1 MTPARRVVGWFS
13 PAIAL
18 ARIAWLRTIL
28 YLFVILDM
36 HAFVRDTRLK
46 GESPGLYQPLFL
58 ARLFDL
64 PTPSVANTTTLY
76 FVLIVACLVAST
88 NRLPRLAGWIVAP
101 AFTWW
106 VLIGM
111 SDGKVDH
118 DHLALVVALWVLP
131 TVAPNKSRK
140 GSPYNDQ
147 TKSEA
152 AGWAIRCVQI
162 SVIATY
168 FLSAIA
174 KLRSAGWALS
184 WPGSAILTWAIV
196 RRPHPVGEWLLQYPW
211 MLHVMQWVGIIGEFL
226 SPVVLWLKGRWQL
239 LGALFFIGFHLANTA
254 ILLIHFLPTVVCW
267 LAFAPLE
274 RIVPW
279 FQARRTRTPA
289 SAGDA
294 DQAESAGGAERPK
307 SAGDAGEAEDES
319 EDGRQAKEQ
328 AGA

>member
-1 MTPARRVVGWFS
+1 MSTPEFTPALTAAGRVADWFT
-13 PAIAL
+13 PKIAL
-18 ARIAWLRTIL
+18 ARIAWLRTVF

-36 HAFVRDTRLK
+36 HAFVRDTRDK
-46 GESPGLYQPLFL
+46 GEHPGLYEPLLL
-58 ARLFDL
+58 ARILDL
-64 PTPSVANTTTLY
+64 PKPSVANTTALY
-76 FVLIVACLVAST
+76 VVLIVFCLIGAS
-88 NRLPRLAGWIVAP
+88 NRLPRLAGWVVAP

-131 TVAPNKSRK
+131 TVQAGSR
-140 GSPYNDQ
+140 GVASYGDQ
-147 TKSEA
+147 TRSEA
-152 AGWAIRCVQI
+152 AGWAIRCIQI

-174 KLRSAGWALS
+174 KLRGAGWTLA
-184 WPGSAILTWAIV
+184 WPNSAILTWAIV
-196 RRPHPVGEWLLQYPW
+196 RRPHPVGEWLLHHPW
-211 MLHVMQWVGIIGEFL
+211 MLHVMQWVGIIGEFC
-226 SPVVLWLKGRWQL
+226 SPLILWLKGRWQL
-239 LGALFFIGFHLANTA
+239 FGALFFIGFHVANTA

-279 FQARRTRTPA
+279 FQARRSNSSDR
-289 SAGDA
+289 DA
-294 DQAESAGGAERPK
+294 REAEDQAEY
-307 SAGDAGEAEDES
+307 
-319 EDGRQAKEQ
+319 GRQAEQQ

>member
-1 MTPARRVVGWFS
+1 V
-13 PAIAL
+13 
-18 ARIAWLRTIL
+18 
-28 YLFVILDM
+28 
-36 HAFVRDTRLK
+36 
-46 GESPGLYQPLFL
+46 
-58 ARLFDL
+58 
-64 PTPSVANTTTLY
+64 
-76 FVLIVACLVAST
+76 
-88 NRLPRLAGWIVAP
+88 VAP

-131 TVAPNKSRK
+131 TVAPNKNRQ
-140 GSPYNDQ
+140 GSVYADQ
-147 TKSEA
+147 TTSEA

-168 FLSAIA
+168 FLSAVA
-174 KLRSAGWALS
+174 KLRSAGWALT

-196 RRPHPVGEWLLQYPW
+196 RRPHPVGEWLLHHPW
-211 MLHVMQWVGIIGEFL
+211 MLHVMQWVGFIGELL

-239 LGALFFIGFHLANTA
+239 LGALFFIGFHVANTA

-279 FQARRTRTPA
+279 FRSRRGTR
-289 SAGDA
+289 S
-294 DQAESAGGAERPK
+294 
-307 SAGDAGEAEDES
+307 SAGDAGQTEDETES
-319 EDGRQAKEQ
+319 RRQTQ
-328 AGA
+328 QQPGA

>member
-1 MTPARRVVGWFS
+1 MIRAQGLAVRAAGWFT
-13 PAIAL
+13 PTIAL

-46 GESPGLYQPLFL
+46 GEHPGLYQPLYL

-64 PTPSVANTTTLY
+64 PRPSVANTTTLY
-76 FVLIVACLVAST
+76 FVLIVACLIGAS
-88 NRLPRLAGWIVAP
+88 NRLPRIAGWVVAP

-131 TVAPNKSRK
+131 TVAPNKARV
-140 GSPYNDQ
+140 GSPYGDQ

-152 AGWAIRCVQI
+152 AGWAIRCIQLAVV
-162 SVIATY
+162 STY

-174 KLRSAGWALS
+174 KLRSAGWALT

-196 RRPHPVGEWLLQYPW
+196 RRPHPVGEWLLQHPW

-239 LGALFFIGFHLANTA
+239 LGALFFLGFHVANTA

-267 LAFAPLE
+267 LAFAPME

-279 FQARRTRTPA
+279 FQRRA
-289 SAGDA
+289 SARDA
-294 DQAESAGGAERPK
+294 GQAE
-307 SAGDAGEAEDES
+307 DEAEDR
-319 EDGRQAKEQ
+319 GQAKEQ

>member
-1 MTPARRVVGWFS
+1 MASKVANWFTPR
-13 PAIAL
+13 IAL
-18 ARIAWLRTIL
+18 ARVAWLRTIL

-46 GESPGLYQPLFL
+46 GEHPGLYQPLFL

-64 PTPSVANTTTLY
+64 PKPSIANTTTLY
-76 FVLIVACLVAST
+76 VVLIVFCLIGAS
-88 NRLPRLAGWIVAP
+88 NRLPRLAGWVVAP

-118 DHLALVVALWVLP
+118 DHLALVIALWVLP
-131 TVAPNKSRK
+131 TVAPNKRRT
-140 GSPYNDQ
+140 GSVYADQ
-147 TKSEA
+147 TTSEA

-168 FLSAIA
+168 FLSAVA
-174 KLRSAGWALS
+174 KLRSAGWALT

-196 RRPHPVGEWLLQYPW
+196 RRPHPVGEWLLHHPW

-226 SPVVLWLKGRWQL
+226 SPLVLWLKGRWQL
-239 LGALFFIGFHLANTA
+239 LGALFFIGFHVANTA

-279 FQARRTRTPA
+279 FRKRRG
-289 SAGDA
+289 SG
-294 DQAESAGGAERPK
+294 
-307 SAGDAGEAEDES
+307 GDAGEPEDQAEDS
-319 EDGRQAKEQ
+319 RQAQ
-328 AGA
+328 QQPGA

>member
-1 MTPARRVVGWFS
+1 MRAANWFT

-18 ARIAWLRTIL
+18 ARIAWLRTVF

-64 PTPSVANTTTLY
+64 PRPSVANTTALY
-76 FVLIVACLVAST
+76 VVLIVACLIGAT
-88 NRLPRLAGWIVAP
+88 NRLPRLAGWVVAP

-131 TVAPNKSRK
+131 TVAPATTNWSWRREQ
-140 GSPYNDQ
+140 SPYGDQ
-147 TKSEA
+147 ARSEA
-152 AGWAIRCVQI
+152 AGWAIRCIQI
-162 SVIATY
+162 AVIATY

-174 KLRSAGWALS
+174 KLRGAS
-184 WPGSAILTWAIV
+184 WTLAWPDSAILTWAIV
-196 RRPHPVGEWLLQYPW
+196 RRPNPVGEWLLPHPW
-211 MLHVMQWVGIIGEFL
+211 LLHVMQWVGIIGEFL
-226 SPVVLWLKGRWQL
+226 SPMVLWLRGRRQL
-239 LGALFFIGFHLANTA
+239 GGALFFLGFHLANTV
-254 ILLIHFLPTVVCW
+254 ILGIHFLPTVVCW

-274 RIVPW
+274 RITAGLLPRWRTGRSQTAAVP
-279 FQARRTRTPA
+279 QP
-289 SAGDA
+289 
-294 DQAESAGGAERPK
+294 QVGA
-307 SAGDAGEAEDES
+307 
-319 EDGRQAKEQ
+319 
-328 AGA
+328 

>member
-1 MTPARRVVGWFS
+1 MTRVANWFT

-18 ARIAWLRTIL
+18 GRIAWLRTIL

-36 HAFVRDTRLK
+36 HAFVRDTRDK
-46 GESPGLYQPLFL
+46 GEHPGLYQPLLL
-58 ARLFDL
+58 ARLLDL
-64 PTPSVANTTTLY
+64 PKPSVANTTALY
-76 FVLIVACLVAST
+76 IVLIVACLIGAT
-88 NRLPRLAGWIVAP
+88 NYFPRIAGWIVAP

-131 TVAPNKSRK
+131 TVGRARY
-140 GSPYNDQ
+140 GDQ
-147 TKSEA
+147 TRSEA
-152 AGWAIRCVQI
+152 AGWAIRCIQI

-174 KLRSAGWALS
+174 KLRSAGWALT

-196 RRPHPVGEWLLQYPW
+196 RRPHPVGEWLLNHPW
-211 MLHVMQWVGIIGEFL
+211 VLHVMQWVGIVAEFL
-226 SPVVLWLKGRWQL
+226 SPVILWLRGRWQL
-239 LGALFFIGFHLANTA
+239 FGALFFIGFHAANTA

-274 RIVPW
+274 RVVPW
-279 FQARRTRTPA
+279 FRAWRTA
-289 SAGDA
+289 
-294 DQAESAGGAERPK
+294 SAGGATSDR
-307 SAGDAGEAEDES
+307 DAGQAEDQAEQ
-319 EDGRQAKEQ
+319 GRQAEQQ

>member
-1 MTPARRVVGWFS
+1 MTKVTNWFT
-13 PAIAL
+13 PKIAL
-18 ARIAWLRTIL
+18 ARVAWLRTIL

-46 GESPGLYQPLFL
+46 GEHPGLYQPLFL

-64 PTPSVANTTTLY
+64 PKPSVANTTTLY
-76 FVLIVACLVAST
+76 VVLIVFCLIGAS
-88 NRLPRLAGWIVAP
+88 NRLPRLAGWVVAP

-131 TVAPNKSRK
+131 TVAPNKDRK
-140 GSPYNDQ
+140 GSVYADQ
-147 TKSEA
+147 TTSEA

-168 FLSAIA
+168 FLSAVA
-174 KLRSAGWALS
+174 KLRSAGWALT

-196 RRPHPVGEWLLQYPW
+196 RRPHPVGEWLLHHPW
-211 MLHVMQWVGIIGEFL
+211 MLHVMQWVGIVGEFL
-226 SPVVLWLKGRWQL
+226 SPLVLWLKGRWQL
-239 LGALFFIGFHLANTA
+239 FGALFFIGFHVANTA

-274 RIVPW
+274 RIIPW
-279 FQARRTRTPA
+279 FQRRRG
-289 SAGDA
+289 SG
-294 DQAESAGGAERPK
+294 
-307 SAGDAGEAEDES
+307 GDAGEPEDQAEER
-319 EDGRQAKEQ
+319 RQAQ
-328 AGA
+328 QQPGA

>member
-1 MTPARRVVGWFS
+1 MSRAQGLAVRAAGWFTPS
-13 PAIAL
+13 IAL

-46 GESPGLYQPLFL
+46 GEHPEFYQPLYL

-64 PTPSVANTTTLY
+64 PRPSVANTTTLY
-76 FVLIVACLVAST
+76 FVLIVACLIGAS
-88 NRLPRLAGWIVAP
+88 NRLPRIAGWVVAP

-131 TVAPNKSRK
+131 TVAPDKTRV
-140 GSPYNDQ
+140 GSPYADQ
-147 TKSEA
+147 TQSEA
-152 AGWAIRCVQI
+152 AGWAIRCIQI

-174 KLRSAGWALS
+174 KLRGAGWTLA
-184 WPGSAILTWAIV
+184 WPNSAILTWAIV
-196 RRPHPVGEWLLQYPW
+196 RRPNPVGLWLLQHPW

-226 SPVVLWLKGRWQL
+226 SPVVLWLRGRWQL
-239 LGALFFIGFHLANTA
+239 LGALFFLGFHVANTV
-254 ILLIHFLPTVVCW
+254 ILGIHFLPTVICW
-267 LAFAPLE
+267 LAFVPLE

-279 FQARRTRTPA
+279 WRARRVRP
-289 SAGDA
+289 SGD
-294 DQAESAGGAERPK
+294 SNRLSRVGNG
-307 SAGDAGEAEDES
+307 
-319 EDGRQAKEQ
+319 
-328 AGA
+328 

>member
-1 MTPARRVVGWFS
+1 V
-13 PAIAL
+13 
-18 ARIAWLRTIL
+18 
-28 YLFVILDM
+28 
-36 HAFVRDTRLK
+36 
-46 GESPGLYQPLFL
+46 
-58 ARLFDL
+58 
-64 PTPSVANTTTLY
+64 
-76 FVLIVACLVAST
+76 
-88 NRLPRLAGWIVAP
+88 VAP

-131 TVAPNKSRK
+131 TVAPNKGRA
-140 GSPYNDQ
+140 GSPYADQ

-152 AGWAIRCVQI
+152 AGWAIRCIQVAVV
-162 SVIATY
+162 STY

-174 KLRSAGWALS
+174 KLRSAGWALT

-196 RRPHPVGEWLLQYPW
+196 RRPHPVGEWLLQHPW

-239 LGALFFIGFHLANTA
+239 LGALFFLGFHVANTA
-254 ILLIHFLPTVVCW
+254 ILLIHFLPTIVCW
-267 LAFAPLE
+267 LAFAPME

-279 FQARRTRTPA
+279 FQRSRSAR
-289 SAGDA
+289 
-294 DQAESAGGAERPK
+294 
-307 SAGDAGEAEDES
+307 DAGQAEDET
-319 EDGRQAKEQ
+319 EDRGQTKEQ

>member
-1 MTPARRVVGWFS
+1 MLTKAANWFTPT
-13 PAIAL
+13 IAL

-46 GESPGLYQPLFL
+46 GEHPGLYQPLFL

-64 PTPSVANTTTLY
+64 PKPSVANTTTLY
-76 FVLIVACLVAST
+76 VVLIVFCLLGAS
-88 NRLPRLAGWIVAP
+88 NRLPRLAGWVVAP

-118 DHLALVVALWVLP
+118 DHLALVIALWVLP
-131 TVAPNKSRK
+131 TVAPNKNRT
-140 GSPYNDQ
+140 GSVYADQ
-147 TKSEA
+147 TTSEA
-152 AGWAIRCVQI
+152 AGWAVRCVQI

-168 FLSAIA
+168 FLSAVA
-174 KLRSAGWALS
+174 KLRSAGWALT

-196 RRPHPVGEWLLQYPW
+196 RRPHPVGEWLLHHPW
-211 MLHVMQWVGIIGEFL
+211 LLHVMQWVGIIGEFL
-226 SPVVLWLKGRWQL
+226 SPLVLWLKGRWQL
-239 LGALFFIGFHLANTA
+239 LGALFFIGFHVANTA

-267 LAFAPLE
+267 LAFAPME

-279 FQARRTRTPA
+279 FQRRR
-289 SAGDA
+289 
-294 DQAESAGGAERPK
+294 K
-307 SAGDAGEAEDES
+307 SGGDAGEPEDQPEES
-319 EDGRQAKEQ
+319 RQAQ
-328 AGA
+328 QQPGA

>member
-1 MTPARRVVGWFS
+1 MSRARVLAVRAAGWFT
-13 PAIAL
+13 PPIAL

-36 HAFVRDTRLK
+36 HAFVRDPLQK
-46 GESPGLYQPLFL
+46 GESPGFYQPLFL

-64 PTPSVANTTTLY
+64 PKPSVANTTTLY
-76 FVLIVACLVAST
+76 FVLIVACLIGAS
-88 NRLPRLAGWIVAP
+88 NRLPRIAGWVVAP

-131 TVAPNKSRK
+131 TVAPNKARA
-140 GSPYNDQ
+140 GSPYTDQ
-147 TKSEA
+147 TTSEA
-152 AGWAIRCVQI
+152 AGWAIRCLQI
-162 SVIATY
+162 AVISTY

-174 KLRSAGWALS
+174 KLRGSGWTLA
-184 WPGSAILTWAIV
+184 WPDSAILTWAIV
-196 RRPHPVGEWLLQYPW
+196 RRPNPVGLWLLHHPW

-226 SPVVLWLKGRWQL
+226 SLTVLWLRGRWQL
-239 LGALFFIGFHLANTA
+239 LGALFFLGFHLANTV
-254 ILLIHFLPTVVCW
+254 ILGIHFLPTVVCW

-279 FQARRTRTPA
+279 FQEHRQGSRRLART
-289 SAGDA
+289 SG
-294 DQAESAGGAERPK
+294 
-307 SAGDAGEAEDES
+307 
-319 EDGRQAKEQ
+319 
-328 AGA
+328 

>member
-1 MTPARRVVGWFS
+1 MTKVANWFT
-13 PAIAL
+13 PKIAL

-46 GESPGLYQPLFL
+46 GEHPGLYQPLFL

-64 PTPSVANTTTLY
+64 PKPSVANTTTLY
-76 FVLIVACLVAST
+76 VVLIVFCLLGAS
-88 NRLPRLAGWIVAP
+88 NRLPRLAGWVVAP

-131 TVAPNKSRK
+131 TVAPNKNRTRSV
-140 GSPYNDQ
+140 YADQ
-147 TKSEA
+147 TTSEA

-174 KLRSAGWALS
+174 KLRSAGWALT
-184 WPGSAILTWAIV
+184 WPGSAVLTWAIV
-196 RRPHPVGEWLLQYPW
+196 RRPHPVGEWLLHHPW

-226 SPVVLWLKGRWQL
+226 SPLVLWLKGRWQL
-239 LGALFFIGFHLANTA
+239 LGALFFIGFHVANTA

-267 LAFAPLE
+267 LAFAPME

-279 FQARRTRTPA
+279 FQKRRG
-289 SAGDA
+289 SG
-294 DQAESAGGAERPK
+294 S
-307 SAGDAGEAEDES
+307 DAGEPEDQS
-319 EDGRQAKEQ
+319 EDSRQAQ
-328 AGA
+328 QQPGA

>member
-1 MTPARRVVGWFS
+1 MLTKVANWFTPT
-13 PAIAL
+13 IAL

-46 GESPGLYQPLFL
+46 GEHPGLYQPLFL

-64 PTPSVANTTTLY
+64 PKPSVANTTTLY
-76 FVLIVACLVAST
+76 VVLIVFCLIGAS
-88 NRLPRLAGWIVAP
+88 NRLPRLAGWVVAP

-118 DHLALVVALWVLP
+118 DHLALVIALWVLP
-131 TVAPNKSRK
+131 TVAPNKNRQ
-140 GSPYNDQ
+140 GSVYADQ
-147 TKSEA
+147 TTSEA
-152 AGWAIRCVQI
+152 AGWAVRCVQI

-168 FLSAIA
+168 FLSAVA
-174 KLRSAGWALS
+174 KLRSAGWALT

-196 RRPHPVGEWLLQYPW
+196 RRPHPVGEWLLHHPW
-211 MLHVMQWVGIIGEFL
+211 LLHVMQWVGIIGEFL
-226 SPVVLWLKGRWQL
+226 SPLVLWLKGRWQL
-239 LGALFFIGFHLANTA
+239 LGALFFIGFHVANTA

-267 LAFAPLE
+267 LAFAPME

-279 FQARRTRTPA
+279 FSKRRKRRR
-289 SAGDA
+289 SG
-294 DQAESAGGAERPK
+294 
-307 SAGDAGEAEDES
+307 GDAGEPEDQP
-319 EDGRQAKEQ
+319 EDSRQPQ
-328 AGA
+328 QQPGA